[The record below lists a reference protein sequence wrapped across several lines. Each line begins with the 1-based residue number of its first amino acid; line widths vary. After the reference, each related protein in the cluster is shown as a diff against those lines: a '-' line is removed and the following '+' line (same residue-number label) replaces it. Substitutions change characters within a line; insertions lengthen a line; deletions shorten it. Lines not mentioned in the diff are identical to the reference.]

1 MPSELPIYYQGKEL
15 RKKWRWVRDQVAVWL
30 EETEDSLAKV
40 ELDFDLNDYFDWSK
54 LEEDLR
60 VKAAK
65 RFDEIVEESKTD
77 EIEMKDLQLT
87 FHCK

>member
-1 MPSELPIYYQGKEL
+1 M
-15 RKKWRWVRDQVAVWL
+15 WL
-30 EETEDSLAKV
+30 EETEDSFAKV

-65 RFDEIVEESKTD
+65 RFDKIVEKSETD
-77 EIEMKDLQLT
+77 EIEM
-87 FHCK
+87 